1 MKLSPLEQGSVT
13 QNNKFGGQLKNSFYL
28 VIPKQQNDPRRLKEF
43 EIKALQQWIAELP
56 TANPGLSTR
65 LIHDFITE
73 FNTIEMSVQL
83 RLDALE
89 LLRSSVLVVED
100 HLRAKL
106 IKTGFPKEDND
117 KKILNLLVSVEKEF
131 TTGYWIALKELTR
144 RDIGWFQG
152 KNAALSIQRAIKGLS
167 SIIISY
173 FIMGMPIPDWVW
185 IDLHSLYKLSV
196 KIKKDTTKVA
206 NNDVNQANKAS
217 TPQECYQQILL
228 LSLADPAGLMQKEI
242 LLIYSFIET
251 IASLIYLKKEPVS
264 SQPVQCIIMT
274 DEDKP
279 PHYQLEGSAKADSGT
294 LYMNLIKLYKAL
306 DRKKKLISA
315 SEARFSSMYVSK
327 NTKEKPSA
335 ELLDYLK
342 QKWFNTDAQ
351 EEPLFKDRLDRYI
364 AIGLASSYDVLVSL
378 DASNQKDIEFLA
390 QSASDRLLSCE
401 FNKTGVLSV
410 GSLVS
415 FRKTELSPHQRCLGV
430 VDKVVVEK
438 NGKLYFGMQLL
449 TSEIFAI
456 TYLQPDATERDAP
469 KKGLFY
475 KVKEQEEEYFIADT
489 FGLKEGDVIRL
500 FINNE
505 SFPVTL
511 KNRKNIGLGYWQFEY
526 ARVVENSKQA
536 PPKKGFDFV

>member
-1 MKLSPLEQGSVT
+1 MKLSPHEQGSVT
-13 QNNKFGGQLKNSFYL
+13 QKNKFGDQLKNSFYL
-28 VIPKQQNDPRRLKEF
+28 VIPRQQNDPRRLKEF

-56 TANPGLSTR
+56 TANPGFATR
-65 LIHDFITE
+65 LIHDFIKE
-73 FNTIEMSVQL
+73 FNTIEMPVQL

-100 HLRAKL
+100 YLRARL
-106 IKTGFPKEDND
+106 IKEDDD
-117 KKILNLLVSVEKEF
+117 KKMLSLLVSVEKEF

-152 KNAALSIQRAIKGLS
+152 KHAALSIQRAIKGLS
-167 SIIISY
+167 SIIISC

-242 LLIYSFIET
+242 LLVYSFIET
-251 IASLIYLKKEPVS
+251 IATLIYLKKEPVS
-264 SQPVQCIIMT
+264 NQLVQCIIMT

-279 PHYQLEGSAKADSGT
+279 PHYQLEGSAKADSGV
-294 LYMNLIKLYKAL
+294 LYMNLTKLYKAL
-306 DRKKKLISA
+306 DRNKKLISA
-315 SEARFSSMYVSK
+315 SEARFNSMYVLK
-327 NTKEKPSA
+327 NTREKPSA

-364 AIGLASSYDVLVSL
+364 AIGLASTYDALVSL

-390 QSASDRLLSCE
+390 QSASDRSLSCE
-401 FNKTGVLSV
+401 FKKTGALSV

-415 FRKTELSPHQRCLGV
+415 FRKKELLPHQRCLGV

-438 NGKLYFGMQLL
+438 NGKFYFGMHLL
-449 TSEIFAI
+449 ASQIYAV
-456 TYLQPDATERDAP
+456 TYLQPDATEHDAP

-475 KVKEQEEEYFIADT
+475 KAKEQEEGYFIADNS
-489 FGLKEGDVIRL
+489 GLKEDGVIWL
-500 FINNE
+500 FMNNE

-511 KNRKNIGLGYWQFEY
+511 KNRKNIGLGYWQFEC
-526 ARVVENSKQA
+526 AREVGNSKQTQ
-536 PPKKGFDFV
+536 PKKGFDIV